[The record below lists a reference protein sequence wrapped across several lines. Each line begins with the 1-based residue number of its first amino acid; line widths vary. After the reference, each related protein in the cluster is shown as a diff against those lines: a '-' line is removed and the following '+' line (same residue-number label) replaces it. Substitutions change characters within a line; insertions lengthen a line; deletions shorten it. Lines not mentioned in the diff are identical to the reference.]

1 MSGRSA
7 TDLVSSADG
16 DITPDE
22 LTSTGGVV
30 STYLYTDPL
39 IELLDESEQPQY
51 CRRAEKLGEFDTS
64 EKNTDA
70 DTGVD
75 NAVQKIPDE
84 IDGRAYVLIT
94 DTRLLYIAGCADGD
108 IVRSFAYDK
117 LLDVRIESAGSTGS
131 LWWRTPMHTVVIR
144 TVEGTEFRTQIHDES
159 EQLSS
164 YITSRIESLGG
175 ANTLHDEI
183 KQIAQKIGHI
193 PSSADVIKYGAYP
206 SAGYA
211 SSYGSIETAIAAT
224 DLSTVATTQLTE
236 AVTAAIDLCTIVTQQ
251 EPERT
256 SPESVP
262 SETKTPAPSRE
273 ESIETIDSD
282 TTSKTEPMRDIET
295 NASTNGERQSESAD
309 NVSNT
314 ADSESLRETL
324 ITELTEINMRLD
336 RPVAPY
342 HIAMHGSHTATQY
355 QHVFGS
361 WDNVG
366 DVADVSLKT
375 PSWRDAV
382 REELRWYR
390 TKSNTAVVT
399 LDELYDAM
407 EMHLK
412 LLFPDNNN
420 IRAKIRQQLQRLRDD
435 GDIEFRDARGTYQIL
450 CDPIQSVDVTIDKQ
464 QQKTKTTLHDNAT
477 EISTQTK
484 GSTRGDLDLVT
495 GLMWSAT
502 KSREDAKTALED
514 GLFDRAEWQLWGAYG
529 TLERTATIADET
541 DDSVRRIAAHKYQ
554 ISRTFDDIET
564 SAMEQHREHVD
575 QAEAA
580 VTRGI
585 EARDR
590 GEYFDALNAFTTAK
604 DEYATAVDI
613 ATAQGLQ
620 TKWET
625 EQRYSMVSEYVA
637 TTEELSTEQQDNLDS
652 TLDTIYKSL
661 TKTEQYIEVK
671 DVVAARES
679 LAEVRTTL
687 DTVETQ
693 LSTSAAD
700 DTRRQQYEAARERLS
715 AAQSALESLS
725 DEKNDETAY
734 RRQDLIE
741 SLQMLATTI
750 DESPRPELI
759 DLCGDYPT
767 DAYLNAFGSWSEAL
781 DAANLDQ
788 IDEIAR
794 NRRKY
799 TRVEVLNALVD
810 VIEQFGREPSRTEM
824 NTHGAVSSTT
834 VVNRFGNWEKAVEFA
849 TDVAGDDIEQDP
861 EPNQQASD
869 AMDDKRSVNTGR
881 VTDQRSNGSD
891 QEAASSET
899 TTVTQTTSDEYA
911 TIDAIESN
919 GRFDRPIPVKVR
931 SVSDTERSRRR
942 ETVYIEDLTGTQ
954 TDLNIWETHDVTVE
968 WTPGEW
974 YILDEALGKSWTN
987 SDGETKRNLSTTADF
1002 TVTHVSERPG
1012 KGDARSGTTESTG
1025 GSDTTT
1031 TTDTTESTEET
1042 TPDASEIDIL
1052 NEIERE
1058 LNGL

>member
-39 IELLDESEQPQY
+39 IDLLDESEQPQY
-51 CRRAEKLGEFDTS
+51 CRRAEKLVKFDS
-64 EKNTDA
+64 GEKNTDA

-75 NAVQKIPDE
+75 NSVQKIPDE

-94 DTRLLYIAGCADGD
+94 NTRLLYIAGCADGD
-108 IVRSFAYDK
+108 VVQSFAYDN

-131 LWWRTPMHTVVIR
+131 LWWRTPMHTVVTR
-144 TVEGTEFRTQIHDES
+144 TVEGTEFRTQIHGES
-159 EQLSS
+159 EQLNS

-175 ANTLHDEI
+175 ANILHDEI

-193 PSSADVIKYGAYP
+193 PSSADVIKYGVYP

-211 SSYGSIETAIAAT
+211 SSCGSIETAIAAT
-224 DLSTVATTQLTE
+224 DLSTFATTQLAE
-236 AVTAAIDLCTIVTQQ
+236 AVTAAIDLCTIMTQQ

-273 ESIETIDSD
+273 ESIDSD
-282 TTSKTEPMRDIET
+282 TTSKTEPVRDIET
-295 NASTNGERQSESAD
+295 NASSGERQSESAD
-309 NVSNT
+309 DVSNT

-324 ITELTEINMRLD
+324 ITELTAIDMQLD

-361 WDNVG
+361 WDNAG
-366 DVADVSLKT
+366 DIADVRLKS

-382 REELRWYR
+382 RDELRWYR
-390 TKSNTAVVT
+390 TTSNTAVVT
-399 LDELYDAM
+399 LNELYDAM
-407 EMHLK
+407 EIHLK

-435 GDIEFRDARGTYQIL
+435 GDIEFRDARGTYRIL
-450 CDPIQSVDVTIDKQ
+450 CDPIQSIDITIDEQQQRAKPTSHNDVTE
-464 QQKTKTTLHDNAT
+464 T
-477 EISTQTK
+477 STQTK
-484 GSTRGDLDLVT
+484 GSARGDLDLVT
-495 GLMWSAT
+495 GLIWSAT
-502 KSREDAKTALED
+502 KSRKNAKTALED

-529 TLERTATIADET
+529 MLERAATIADET
-541 DDSVRRIAAHKYQ
+541 DDSVRRIAANKYQ
-554 ISRTFDDIET
+554 ISRTFNDVET
-564 SAMEQHREHVD
+564 SAMEKHREHVD

-590 GEYFDALNAFTTAK
+590 GEYLNALDAFTTAK
-604 DEYATAVDI
+604 DQYVTAVDI
-613 ATAQGLQ
+613 ATAQGLP

-637 TTEELSTEQQDNLDS
+637 TTEEICSEQQDNINS
-652 TLDTIYKSL
+652 ALDTVHKSL

-687 DTVETQ
+687 DTIKTQ
-693 LSTSAAD
+693 LSMSAAD
-700 DTRRQQYEAARERLS
+700 DAHKQQYEAARERLS
-715 AAQSALESLS
+715 TAQSALESLS
-725 DEKNDETAY
+725 DNKTDKTEY
-734 RRQDLIE
+734 RRQDLIS

-759 DLCGDYPT
+759 DLCGDYPA
-767 DAYLNAFGSWSEAL
+767 DAYINAFGSWSGAL
-781 DAANLDQ
+781 DTANIDQ
-788 IDEIAR
+788 IDEVAR

-799 TRVEVLNALVD
+799 TRVEVLDALVD
-810 VIEQFGREPSRTEM
+810 VIEQFGREPSRAKM

-834 VVNRFGNWEKAVEFA
+834 VVNRFGNWEKAVELA
-849 TDVAGDDIEQDP
+849 TDVADDDIEQDP

-869 AMDDKRSVNTGR
+869 AVDNKSSGDIDG
-881 VTDQRSNGSD
+881 VTDSTLSGGD
-891 QEAASSET
+891 QEAAFSET

-911 TIDAIESN
+911 TIDTIESN

-931 SVSDTERSRRR
+931 AVSDTERSRRR
-942 ETVYIEDLTGTQ
+942 ETVHIEDLTGSQ
-954 TDLNIWETHDVTVE
+954 TDLNVWETHDVTVE

-974 YILDEALGKSWTN
+974 YILDEALGKLWTN
-987 SDGETKRNLSTTADF
+987 SNDETTRNLSTTADF
-1002 TVTHVSERPG
+1002 TVTRVSERPS
-1012 KGDARSGTTESTG
+1012 KGDARPGTTESTG
-1025 GSDTTT
+1025 GSDATT

-1042 TPDASEIDIL
+1042 TPDPSEIDIL